1 MFHLA
6 LHGHTSIVFV
16 IAVVCLL
23 LSGWGLVKMDLK
35 GIGWPPD
42 SQLSAV
48 ALCGGGFFA
57 HPETVVFLPPSL
69 LFLVASSCEAWGLG
83 LLAPTHPAPQPTSRC
98 V

>member
-57 HPETVVFLPPSL
+57 AHGVLHPLRPDVSGGCAIGTGIKL
-69 LFLVASSCEAWGLG
+69 
-83 LLAPTHPAPQPTSRC
+83 
-98 V
+98 